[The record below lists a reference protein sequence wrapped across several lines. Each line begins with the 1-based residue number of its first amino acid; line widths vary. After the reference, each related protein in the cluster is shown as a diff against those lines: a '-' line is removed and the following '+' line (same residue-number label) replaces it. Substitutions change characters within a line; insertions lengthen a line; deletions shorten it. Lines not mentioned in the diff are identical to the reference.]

1 MKKLFYL
8 NLLVLICFV
17 GIIAQN
23 RENNLLKK
31 VQDKYKTISSFS
43 TNFIQ
48 YSGSGK
54 NISGKF
60 YYKKTNNIRLETNA
74 SIIVSNG
81 STNWNYIKNQNKVI
95 ISKYDDSD
103 VSMFSFNKIISDF
116 PSKSNVEQST
126 EKGNNIL
133 VIIPKEDSDLNF
145 NQVKLWINDDDL
157 VKKIE
162 IKEKNNSLL
171 SIELSNYK
179 INQNLPDSQ
188 FSFTTPEGSK
198 VIDLR

>member
-8 NLLVLICFV
+8 NLLVLIFFTN
-17 GIIAQN
+17 ILAQN
-23 RENNLLKK
+23 NDNSLLKK
-31 VQDKYKTISSFS
+31 VQDKYKTITSFS

-48 YSGSGK
+48 YSVNGK
-54 NISGKF
+54 KISGKF
-60 YYKKTNNIRLETNA
+60 IYKKENNIRVETTN

-103 VSMFSFNKIISDF
+103 ASMFSFNKIISDY
-116 PSKSNVEQST
+116 PSKSDVEQTT
-126 EKGNNIL
+126 ENGSNVL
-133 VIIPKEDSDLNF
+133 VIIPKEGSGLNF
-145 NQVKLWINDDDL
+145 NRVKLWINSNDL

-162 IKEKNNSLL
+162 IKGNTNSIVN
-171 SIELSNYK
+171 IELTNYR
-179 INQNLPDSQ
+179 INQNLAGSQ
-188 FSFTTPEGSK
+188 FSFTPPEGSK